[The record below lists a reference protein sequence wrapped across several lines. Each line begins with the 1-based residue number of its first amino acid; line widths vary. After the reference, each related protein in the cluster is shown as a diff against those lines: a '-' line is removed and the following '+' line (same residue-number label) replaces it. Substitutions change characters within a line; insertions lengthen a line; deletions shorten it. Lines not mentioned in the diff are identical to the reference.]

1 MEIKWLTDKPNGD
14 NIRIMSTVR
23 AEKYGITPKVS
34 LDQGVA
40 IVTEWFRQNK
50 NTLDQRYNVFVN
62 H

>member
-1 MEIKWLTDKPNGD
+1 
-14 NIRIMSTVR
+14 MSTAR

-40 IVTEWFRQNK
+40 IVTEWFKQNK

>member
-14 NIRIMSTVR
+14 NIRIMSTAR

-40 IVTEWFRQNK
+40 IVTEWFKQNK